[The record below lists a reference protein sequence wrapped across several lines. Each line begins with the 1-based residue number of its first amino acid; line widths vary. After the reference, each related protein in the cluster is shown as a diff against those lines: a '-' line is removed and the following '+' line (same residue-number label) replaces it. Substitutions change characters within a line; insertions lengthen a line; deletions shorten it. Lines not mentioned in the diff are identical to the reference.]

1 MLRGHHGR
9 ELNFHHKIG
18 RVARRRECAS
28 TCQGLVAWSYEDSAF
43 RLDSMSCGQQ
53 MNHSHGCEQL
63 LWPRFSK
70 GTNLWIPP
78 CALEVKPADVA
89 AMLWLRANLVLSVDL
104 HFEVERNR
112 VDRNLEPSCTIL
124 QRSRKECLREKE
136 ARDPALFLRDEKTSC
151 E

>member
-1 MLRGHHGR
+1 
-9 ELNFHHKIG
+9 
-18 RVARRRECAS
+18 
-28 TCQGLVAWSYEDSAF
+28 
-43 RLDSMSCGQQ
+43 
-53 MNHSHGCEQL
+53 
-63 LWPRFSK
+63 
-70 GTNLWIPP
+70 
-78 CALEVKPADVA
+78 
-89 AMLWLRANLVLSVDL
+89 MLWLRANLVLSVDL